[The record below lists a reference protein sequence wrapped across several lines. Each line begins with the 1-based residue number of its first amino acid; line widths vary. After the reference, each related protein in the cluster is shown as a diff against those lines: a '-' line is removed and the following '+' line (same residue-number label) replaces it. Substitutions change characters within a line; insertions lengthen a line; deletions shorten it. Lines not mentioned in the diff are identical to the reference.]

1 MGGSNPYLRAIV
13 TWILS
18 PISDLFPI
26 VDHISTTTTP
36 HTHPFF
42 FFFHLRV
49 FTHTSQ
55 LNSTKTHLSVQ
66 VYYSPQLGSGN
77 KNSSSFRNSGAYT
90 SPGTPDYGDNN
101 NMLGYQKGWCSERVP
116 LSNSSRRHISAA
128 ALMPF
133 NSGRTL
139 PSKWDDAERWITSPV
154 SGVGGCKVLATPPQR
169 RAKAKSGPLGSPL
182 TTGVLVPSGLTF
194 NNAGAVN
201 AVKQYGM
208 SQSDNVPVWSELLI
222 EPAYPDS
229 QDEKDDENGVSRVA
243 SRRDMATQ
251 MSSPETSP
259 TQIPPPLVEPNNHHS
274 ARLEI
279 RDVQVDKGTT
289 TTKQSKRHKTK
300 IKNTRSPEAND
311 LALTWNTTEGEM
323 KLSKL
328 QKEDARI
335 TAWENLQNAKAEASI
350 RKLEM
355 KLEKKKSASMDRILN
370 KHRAAQMKAEEM
382 RRNMSEDVSPR
393 NSRKFRIL
401 RRFVPNSLKGCFHHH
416 GS

>member
-1 MGGSNPYLRAIV
+1 M
-13 TWILS
+13 
-18 PISDLFPI
+18 
-26 VDHISTTTTP
+26 
-36 HTHPFF
+36 
-42 FFFHLRV
+42 
-49 FTHTSQ
+49 
-55 LNSTKTHLSVQ
+55 Q

-90 SPGTPDYGDNN
+90 SPGTPDYGDNT
-101 NMLGYQKGWCSERVP
+101 MLGFQKGWCSERVP

-133 NSGRTL
+133 NSQRTL

-154 SGVGGCKVLATPPQR
+154 SGFGGCKALATPPQR

-182 TTGVLVPSGLTF
+182 TTGVLVPDGLQLR
-194 NNAGAVN
+194 NAGVVN
-201 AVKQYGM
+201 AAQQYGM
-208 SQSDNVPVWSELLI
+208 IQSTNAPGWSELLI
-222 EPAYPDS
+222 ESAYPDS
-229 QDEKDDENGVSRVA
+229 QDEKEDENGVSRVA

-259 TQIPPPLVEPNNHHS
+259 THIPPPPVEPNNHHS
-274 ARLEI
+274 ARLEV

-289 TTKQSKRHKTK
+289 TIKQSKRHKTK
-300 IKNTRSPEAND
+300 IKNTRSPEVND
-311 LALTWNTTEGEM
+311 LALTWNTTEGAM
-323 KLSKL
+323 KVSKL
-328 QKEDARI
+328 EKEEARI

-355 KLEKKKSASMDRILN
+355 KLEKKKSASLDKILN
-370 KHRAAQMKAEEM
+370 KHRAAQMKADEM

-393 NSRKFRIL
+393 TSRKFKSL

>member
-1 MGGSNPYLRAIV
+1 M
-13 TWILS
+13 
-18 PISDLFPI
+18 
-26 VDHISTTTTP
+26 
-36 HTHPFF
+36 
-42 FFFHLRV
+42 
-49 FTHTSQ
+49 
-55 LNSTKTHLSVQ
+55 Q

-154 SGVGGCKVLATPPQR
+154 SGVGGCKALATPPQR
-169 RAKAKSGPLGSPL
+169 RAKAKSGPLGGSPGVAYFSNYSPAVPVLEGGSNMSFLAGSPL

-259 TQIPPPLVEPNNHHS
+259 TQIPPPPVEPNSHHS
-274 ARLEI
+274 ARMEI

-355 KLEKKKSASMDRILN
+355 KLEKKKSASMDKILN